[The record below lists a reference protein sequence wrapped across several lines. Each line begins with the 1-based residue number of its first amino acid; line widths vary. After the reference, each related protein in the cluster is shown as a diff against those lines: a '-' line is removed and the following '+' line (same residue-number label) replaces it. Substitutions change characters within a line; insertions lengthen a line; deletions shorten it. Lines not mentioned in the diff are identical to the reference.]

1 MAHLAASNTIEAD
14 RTMTTTTLRTQL
26 NAERSEAT
34 RARLLRHAR
43 AVFEKRGYGAA
54 SVADIVNASGL
65 ARGTFY
71 VHFKSKR
78 EIFIAVV
85 HSVRADLLEGQ
96 MRPMEGTGTVRDT
109 VRFAIEQYLKA
120 FKASARMINLI
131 EEISISDR
139 VVRAAWME
147 TRDALQANTVHA
159 LTRLRE
165 RGLADFEGDPRIM
178 SMVVGGMVER
188 MGSIRYVLGYP
199 FDDEEYFSTITSGYL
214 DGARIH
220 GDVPIEEA
228 RKPGVVKRAGTRR
241 VAGARKRS

>member
-1 MAHLAASNTIEAD
+1 
-14 RTMTTTTLRTQL
+14 MTTTTLRTQL

-188 MGSIRYVLGYP
+188 MGSIRYVLGLP
-199 FDDEEYFSTITSGYL
+199 RSTTRSTSRRSPAATSTAPASTATCRSRRPASPASSSAP
-214 DGARIH
+214 ARA
-220 GDVPIEEA
+220 A
-228 RKPGVVKRAGTRR
+228 RAS
-241 VAGARKRS
+241 ARKRS

>member
-241 VAGARKRS
+241 AAGARKRS

>member
-1 MAHLAASNTIEAD
+1 
-14 RTMTTTTLRTQL
+14 
-26 NAERSEAT
+26 
-34 RARLLRHAR
+34 
-43 AVFEKRGYGAA
+43 
-54 SVADIVNASGL
+54 
-65 ARGTFY
+65 
-71 VHFKSKR
+71 
-78 EIFIAVV
+78 
-85 HSVRADLLEGQ
+85 